1 MDSTLISTRPDEG
14 TLSLS
19 RARRAALGSFA
30 GAVVDWYDFLLYGI
44 TAALVFNREF
54 FPQVSPAMG
63 TLAAFATFGVGFLF
77 RPLGGV
83 IFGHFGDRLGR
94 KRMLMLT
101 VWMMGIA
108 TALIGILPSFSTIGW
123 WAPILLVTLRAIQ
136 GFAVG
141 GEWGGAALLSV
152 ESAPKNKKAFY
163 SSGVQVGYGVGLL
176 LSTGLVSLISMM
188 TTDEQFLSWG
198 WRIPFL
204 FSIVLVLGALWV
216 RNGMEESAEFEQ
228 QQHNQAAAK
237 KRIPVIEALL
247 RHPGAFLKII
257 ALRLCE
263 LLTMYIVTAFALNY
277 STQNMGLPRELFL
290 NIGLLV
296 EKEGRMPIKAVWMMG
311 IATALIGILPSF
323 STIGWCAPILLV
335 TLRAIQGFAVGGEWG
350 GAALLSV
357 ESAPKN
363 KKAFYSSGVQVGYG
377 VGLLLSTGLV
387 SLISMMTTDEQ
398 FLSWGWRIPFL
409 FSIVLVLGALWV
421 RNGMEES
428 AEFEQQQ
435 HNQAAAK
442 KRIPVIEALL
452 RHPGAFLKIIALR
465 LCELL
470 TMYIVTAFALNYST
484 QNMGLP
490 RELFLN
496 IGLLV
501 GGLSCLTI
509 PCFAWLA
516 DRFGRRRVYITGA
529 LIGTLSAFPFFMA
542 LEAQSIFWIVFFS
555 IMLANIAHDMV
566 VCVQQPMFTEMFG
579 ASYRYSGAG
588 VGYQVASVVG
598 GGFTPFIAA
607 ALITYFAG
615 NWHSVAIYLLAGCLI
630 SAMTALLM
638 KDNQRA

>member
-1 MDSTLISTRPDEG
+1 MDTTLASSSPDG
-14 TLSLS
+14 ATPSLN

-44 TAALVFNREF
+44 TAALVFNHEF
-54 FPQVSPAMG
+54 FPQISPAMG

-83 IFGHFGDRLGR
+83 IFGHFGDKLGR

-108 TALIGILPSFSTIGW
+108 TALIGILPSFATIGW
-123 WAPILLVTLRAIQ
+123 WAPVLLVTLRAVQ

-152 ESAPKNKKAFY
+152 ESAPARKKAFY

-176 LSTGLVSLISMM
+176 LSTGLVSLISTL

-216 RNGMEESAEFEQ
+216 RKGMDESAEFEQ
-228 QQHNQAAAK
+228 QRQQPAE
-237 KRIPVIEALL
+237 KRRLPVMDALI

-263 LLTMYIVTAFALNY
+263 LLTMYIVTAFALSY
-277 STQNMGLPRELFL
+277 STQNL
-290 NIGLLV
+290 
-296 EKEGRMPIKAVWMMG
+296 
-311 IATALIGILPSF
+311 
-323 STIGWCAPILLV
+323 
-335 TLRAIQGFAVGGEWG
+335 
-350 GAALLSV
+350 
-357 ESAPKN
+357 
-363 KKAFYSSGVQVGYG
+363 
-377 VGLLLSTGLV
+377 
-387 SLISMMTTDEQ
+387 
-398 FLSWGWRIPFL
+398 
-409 FSIVLVLGALWV
+409 
-421 RNGMEES
+421 
-428 AEFEQQQ
+428 
-435 HNQAAAK
+435 
-442 KRIPVIEALL
+442 
-452 RHPGAFLKIIALR
+452 
-465 LCELL
+465 
-470 TMYIVTAFALNYST
+470 
-484 QNMGLP
+484 GLP

-501 GGLSCLTI
+501 GGISCLTI

-529 LIGTLSAFPFFMA
+529 LTGALSTFPFFMA
-542 LEAQSIFWIVFFS
+542 LEAQSIVWIVVFA
-555 IMLANIAHDMV
+555 ILLANIAHDMV

-607 ALITYFAG
+607 ALVTFSG
-615 NWHSVAIYLLAGCLI
+615 GDWHSVAIYLLAGCLL
-630 SAMTALLM
+630 SAATALLM
-638 KDNQRA
+638 KQASS

>member
-1 MDSTLISTRPDEG
+1 MDTTLASSSPDG
-14 TLSLS
+14 AIPSLH

-54 FPQVSPAMG
+54 FPQISPAMG

-83 IFGHFGDRLGR
+83 IFGHFGDKLGR

-108 TALIGILPSFSTIGW
+108 TALIGLLPSFAVIGW
-123 WAPILLVTLRAIQ
+123 WAPVLLVTLRAVQ

-152 ESAPKNKKAFY
+152 ESAPARKKAFY

-176 LSTGLVSLISMM
+176 LSTGLVSLISTL

-216 RNGMEESAEFEQ
+216 RNRMDESAEFELQRQ
-228 QQHNQAAAK
+228 QPSE
-237 KRIPVIEALL
+237 KRRLPVMDALI

-263 LLTMYIVTAFALNY
+263 LLTMYIVTAFALSY
-277 STQNMGLPRELFL
+277 STQNL
-290 NIGLLV
+290 
-296 EKEGRMPIKAVWMMG
+296 
-311 IATALIGILPSF
+311 
-323 STIGWCAPILLV
+323 
-335 TLRAIQGFAVGGEWG
+335 
-350 GAALLSV
+350 
-357 ESAPKN
+357 
-363 KKAFYSSGVQVGYG
+363 
-377 VGLLLSTGLV
+377 
-387 SLISMMTTDEQ
+387 
-398 FLSWGWRIPFL
+398 
-409 FSIVLVLGALWV
+409 
-421 RNGMEES
+421 
-428 AEFEQQQ
+428 
-435 HNQAAAK
+435 
-442 KRIPVIEALL
+442 
-452 RHPGAFLKIIALR
+452 
-465 LCELL
+465 
-470 TMYIVTAFALNYST
+470 
-484 QNMGLP
+484 GLP

-501 GGLSCLTI
+501 GGISCLTI

-529 LIGTLSAFPFFMA
+529 LTGALSTFPFFMA
-542 LEAQSIFWIVFFS
+542 LEAQSVFWIVVFA
-555 IMLANIAHDMV
+555 ILLANIAHDMV

-607 ALITYFAG
+607 ALVTFSG
-615 NWHSVAIYLLAGCLI
+615 GDWHSVAIYLLAGCLL
-630 SAMTALLM
+630 SAATCLVM
-638 KDNQRA
+638 KPAAT

>member
-1 MDSTLISTRPDEG
+1 MDSTLTSDRSHEETP
-14 TLSLS
+14 SLS

-44 TAALVFNREF
+44 TAALVFNRDF
-54 FPQVSPAMG
+54 FPQISPAMG

-108 TALIGILPSFSTIGW
+108 TALIGILPSFEAIGW
-123 WAPILLVTLRAIQ
+123 WAPALLVTLRAIQ

-176 LSTGLVSLISMM
+176 LSTGLVSLISQL

-198 WRIPFL
+198 WRIPFI
-204 FSIVLVLGALWV
+204 FSIVLVIAALWV

-228 QQHNQAAAK
+228 QQQCETPAGK
-237 KRIPVIEALL
+237 KRLPVMEALIQ
-247 RHPGAFLKII
+247 HPGAFLKII

-277 STQNMGLPRELFL
+277 STQNLGLPRELFL
-290 NIGLLV
+290 NIGLV
-296 EKEGRMPIKAVWMMG
+296 
-311 IATALIGILPSF
+311 
-323 STIGWCAPILLV
+323 
-335 TLRAIQGFAVGGEWG
+335 VGG
-350 GAALLSV
+350 
-357 ESAPKN
+357 
-363 KKAFYSSGVQVGYG
+363 
-377 VGLLLSTGLV
+377 
-387 SLISMMTTDEQ
+387 I
-398 FLSWGWRIPFL
+398 
-409 FSIVLVLGALWV
+409 
-421 RNGMEES
+421 
-428 AEFEQQQ
+428 
-435 HNQAAAK
+435 
-442 KRIPVIEALL
+442 
-452 RHPGAFLKIIALR
+452 
-465 LCELL
+465 
-470 TMYIVTAFALNYST
+470 
-484 QNMGLP
+484 
-490 RELFLN
+490 
-496 IGLLV
+496 
-501 GGLSCLTI
+501 SCLTI

-529 LIGTLSAFPFFMA
+529 LIGTLSAWPFFMA
-542 LEAQSIFWIVFFS
+542 LEAQSVFWIVFFA
-555 IMLANIAHDMV
+555 IMLANVAHDMV
-566 VCVQQPMFTEMFG
+566 VCVQQPMFTELFG

-607 ALITYFAG
+607 ALVTFSGG
-615 NWHSVAIYLLAGCLI
+615 NWHSVAIYLLAGCLL
-630 SAMTALLM
+630 SAATALFM
-638 KDNQRA
+638 KESSRR

>member
-1 MDSTLISTRPDEG
+1 MDSSLISTPSAEDN
-14 TLSLS
+14 TPPLN

-83 IFGHFGDRLGR
+83 IFGHFGDLLGR

-108 TALIGILPSFSTIGW
+108 TALIGILPSFAAIGW
-123 WAPILLVTLRAIQ
+123 WAPVLLVLLRAIQ

-152 ESAPKNKKAFY
+152 ESAPENKKAFY

-176 LSTGLVSLISMM
+176 LSTGLVSLISYL

-228 QQHNQAAAK
+228 LKQQAPEEK
-237 KRIPVIEALL
+237 KRLPVMEALA

-277 STQNMGLPRELFL
+277 STQNL
-290 NIGLLV
+290 
-296 EKEGRMPIKAVWMMG
+296 
-311 IATALIGILPSF
+311 
-323 STIGWCAPILLV
+323 
-335 TLRAIQGFAVGGEWG
+335 
-350 GAALLSV
+350 
-357 ESAPKN
+357 
-363 KKAFYSSGVQVGYG
+363 
-377 VGLLLSTGLV
+377 
-387 SLISMMTTDEQ
+387 
-398 FLSWGWRIPFL
+398 
-409 FSIVLVLGALWV
+409 
-421 RNGMEES
+421 
-428 AEFEQQQ
+428 
-435 HNQAAAK
+435 
-442 KRIPVIEALL
+442 
-452 RHPGAFLKIIALR
+452 
-465 LCELL
+465 
-470 TMYIVTAFALNYST
+470 
-484 QNMGLP
+484 GLP

-501 GGLSCLTI
+501 GGISCLTI

-516 DRFGRRRVYITGA
+516 DRFGRRRIYITGA

-542 LEAQSIFWIVFFS
+542 LESQSIFWIVFFS

-566 VCVQQPMFTEMFG
+566 VCVQQPMFTGMFG
-579 ASYRYSGAG
+579 AGYRYSGAG

-607 ALITYFAG
+607 ALVTFSG
-615 NWHSVAIYLLAGCLI
+615 GDWHNVAIYLLAGCLI
-630 SAMTALLM
+630 SASTALLM
-638 KDNQRA
+638 KDKQHA